1 MLYML
6 MSFMVLLMVLVLLSL
21 LLFHLRFPLELF
33 AVVAIP
39 ESKRDCHACHEHQ
52 TKDTNTNREG
62 HHSILISFIVL
73 GQYVLEVDKAIC
85 LERQEL
91 EILGATRLLD

>member
-1 MLYML
+1 MLAML
-6 MSFMVLLMVLVLLSL
+6 MSFMGFSVVLVLLSL
-21 LLFHLRFPLELF
+21 LLFRRGFPYELF

-39 ESKRDCHACHEHQ
+39 KTKCDSHACHEHQ